1 MAKKRSKRY
10 IEAEKLVDKKKDYS
24 LKEAVAVLKNM
35 SQTKFN
41 QTVGLSFNLNVD
53 PKKSDQLVRGTVS
66 LPHGSGKSVR
76 VAVFCKGEEEKS
88 AKAAGADIIGGLE
101 LIEKVAAGFMDFDAA
116 VATPDIMKDLSRLG
130 KVLGPKGLMPSPK
143 TGTVTVNVG
152 QAVKDIKGGK
162 IEFKTDKQA
171 GLHVGI
177 GKINFLESQIVENA
191 SKVIEAIQQARPQSV
206 KGVFIKSASIYGSM
220 SPGMR
225 LAL

>member
-10 IEAEKLVDKKKDYS
+10 IEAEKLVDKEKVYS
-24 LKEAVAVLKNM
+24 LKDAVAVFKKM
-35 SQTKFN
+35 PQTKFN
-41 QTVGLSFNLNVD
+41 QTVGLSFNLNID
-53 PKKSDQLVRGTVS
+53 PKKSDQLIRGTVS

-76 VAVFCKGEEEKS
+76 VAVFCKGEEEKA

-101 LIEKVAAGFMDFDAA
+101 LIEKVAGGFMGFDAA

-177 GKINFLESQIVENA
+177 GKLNFSESQILENA
-191 SKVIEAIQQARPQSV
+191 SKVMEAIQQARPQSV
-206 KGVFIKSASIYGSM
+206 KGIFIKSVSIYSSM